1 MLPKKVQ
8 GRVAAI
14 IDGLANQPRP
24 QGVEKLSG
32 HDHAYR
38 IRVGDYRIVYTI
50 QDQVLIVEVIRVA
63 QRGKVHRGL

>member
-1 MLPKKVQ
+1 VLPKKVQ

-24 QGVEKLSG
+24 HGVWKLSG